1 MCFKKYKGLEHPFF
15 SPPVFFQW
23 TELRGNSV
31 EETEGEVV
39 WQVNFSPH
47 LLSPAVLRG
56 VWNPVFKRDGDECV
70 YPLT

>member
-1 MCFKKYKGLEHPFF
+1 MCFKKYKGLNTHFF
-15 SPPVFFQW
+15 PPVFFQW

-56 VWNPVFKRDGDECV
+56 VWNPVLKRDGAECV
-70 YPLT
+70 